1 MSNPYKDNRSYLIYM
16 LKWLS
21 IYLGISLAL
30 SFIFRFPLSLI
41 AFIGVFFAIQFAR
54 AYVRNRSSGGMQLR
68 GFFNPYSSSMFG
80 LKPIT
85 YYCMNCGEPHN
96 KRECPKCGS
105 KMKRIS

>member
-1 MSNPYKDNRSYLIYM
+1 MSSPYKDNRSYILYM
-16 LKWLS
+16 LKWLG

-30 SFIFRFPLSLI
+30 SFLLRFPYSFI

-54 AYVRNRSSGGMQLR
+54 AYVRNKRSGGMPLR
-68 GFFNPYSSSMFG
+68 KFFNPYSSSTFG

-85 YYCMNCGEPHN
+85 YYCMNCGAPHD

-105 KMKRIS
+105 KMKRIG